1 MKSNLKKIICFF
13 IILVFGIA
21 IGNINSYAF
30 SDKVTFNEGNGI
42 ATGDLYAPFTK
53 GAFGN
58 KVVFCREHN
67 KHMYGF
73 GNITFE
79 STGDQNLKEG
89 TAYLFQKIKQAKIV
103 VNDKEVNVDSNKKQ
117 QATIWY
123 LNRPNM
129 SKKHSYPKE
138 EKDDDEQYIYKN
150 FNLLSSS
157 TVLFGHGENDQNE
170 EGADAVNNK
179 IAEIINKVVDKD
191 GNKNKDFSFSQ
202 KISNEELDI
211 DVSKTTSKTYEM
223 KYDNST
229 YNFIKLNNIYPK
241 IDNKNKLG
249 TEGNLYIKVIK
260 TEANGKK
267 IEIEQY
273 HAEAA
278 NKQKPGDE
286 VVKDGL
292 ERNVTN
298 NTNTKDPINIYIK
311 ASDVKDIKSIS
322 IRLFTKT
329 YKYEG
334 TYAKFV
340 YDKKNEN
347 VNNSKD
353 GANTIQNVIQI
364 ETETTINKAQKT
376 VTVKLTQPRVVPI
389 KFLYKMN
396 RIYEGDEF
404 KFSEPTITVNN
415 VAVNASNRY
424 SINMN
429 AGNPTVINGDKLTYC
444 IRYYS
449 IGNDKITIDSDDVY
463 IDKYGTGL
471 VPILSGANAP
481 KDKSGKLVEF
491 EFGTNNLK
499 IKPNKTTL
507 NGYNGKTVAY
517 YDIYVTFEAKFNES
531 KVFVLK
537 NNNTYVPTGY
547 NIKGHVFIDAPETK
561 NGKKTTPR
569 NNVMDHTEKLVEG
582 IRVELYKS
590 DGTFVNSTYTNESGE
605 YTFKGLRSK
614 DISIDKVTGG
624 IEGDINKTLSYYV
637 RFIYNGQEYENV
649 KYGVGGNEN
658 SSYAKEKWTDR
669 KNFNSKFTEI
679 YGKNYERYNN
689 ENSERYSLKN
699 TSEEE
704 SPQKQPQVT
713 GATNKLNVSQAEFG
727 IYAYSENI
735 DSSTSYK
742 NYLNLGIFK
751 RHFDLSLEN
760 KLESMEISIN
770 GVTQKIYS
778 KNGGMIDGTIL
789 KDDLFIK
796 KSDYNYVDEDD
807 TNKELAVYLNY
818 KLTINNESLEN
829 FTGIIKSINFWY
841 DSRLELEDQYNSDRN
856 IHKFSEEVGDE
867 NSKFKKCEI
876 QLKNSN
882 VIPKENKTVDIRL
895 KLSRETIKNCI
906 ENPDD
911 VLKTFETVT
920 EISCYGSEYYGDFG
934 NGQSG
939 NAGKIDDDSNS
950 GNLDI
955 QKYVSEI
962 RKSTDPNTV
971 LKFFNEDDAMRSLGI
986 RLQVD
991 DTVRT
996 LSGKVFEDKT
1006 TNNENK
1012 RLGDGR
1018 YTENEDRKISRVKV
1032 ELLEIKEPNS
1042 NGDTTSKV
1050 LLFNGDEF
1058 ETQDSATTDDKGE
1071 YSIEGYIPSA
1081 NYVIRFTYGDGSTG
1095 IYNAQDYKSTID
1107 ATKENYESIN
1117 TTEPLPNGEEYYWY
1131 TRSSVKNMSVAK
1143 DNDTKM
1149 KESKLENMTAIQL
1162 ENYSKTAGDPRFSN
1176 TATTAKF
1183 CAPINWAG
1191 NNKSNEKDENY
1202 EIQNMNLGLAERPR
1216 SELKINK
1223 TVDHIT
1229 LTTSDGRTLIDGK
1242 QGTINSTSW
1251 TTRYVQAI
1259 VDENLIYGSTLKI
1272 TYKYEVENIGEVDY
1286 LSNGRVAY
1294 NRDGTIVANNTNR
1307 RYYDYG
1313 DLQGQQAKTKTY
1325 VEKIIDYVDN
1335 QLMYDENMQSN
1346 PENAEKTNK
1355 DDWHVA
1361 TEEELNML
1369 GEDAKEGAKDIN
1381 TKLITEN
1388 LNKELEPGETTDPI
1402 YLTVSKVLSSEDDKD
1417 KNELVYNNYV
1427 EIIQSTNTS
1436 GRRSYSIK
1444 EDKLLSDVTGE
1455 RGAPIKSEEDLNK
1468 KGDYILSIPG
1478 DLNPKTL
1485 ITLDYEPDS
1494 DKAQEVQIVPPFGS
1508 QRVIWTIIA
1517 TISAI
1522 ILAGGIYLIN
1532 RKVLKARNKK

>member
-1 MKSNLKKIICFF
+1 MVQYGYPKKEEDDNNQYAVKMFN
-13 IILVFGIA
+13 ILSGLNELYGEEILD
-21 IGNINSYAF
+21 
-30 SDKVTFNEGNGI
+30 DKVAEKEINANIGSIIKKVINKKDIKFSEEITKD
-42 ATGDLYAPFTK
+42 DLSVDLSKMT
-53 GAFGN
+53 
-58 KVVFCREHN
+58 
-67 KHMYGF
+67 
-73 GNITFE
+73 
-79 STGDQNLKEG
+79 S
-89 TAYLFQKIKQAKIV
+89 
-103 VNDKEVNVDSNKKQ
+103 KEVS
-117 QATIWY
+117 
-123 LNRPNM
+123 
-129 SKKHSYPKE
+129 
-138 EKDDDEQYIYKN
+138 
-150 FNLLSSS
+150 
-157 TVLFGHGENDQNE
+157 
-170 EGADAVNNK
+170 
-179 IAEIINKVVDKD
+179 
-191 GNKNKDFSFSQ
+191 
-202 KISNEELDI
+202 
-211 DVSKTTSKTYEM
+211 M
-223 KYDNST
+223 KYNNVST
-229 YNFIKLNNIYPK
+229 KFIKLNDIYPK
-241 IDNKNKLG
+241 INDASKLG
-249 TEGNLYIKVIK
+249 SDGNLYIRIIGVD
-260 TEANGKK
+260 ENGND
-267 IEIEQY
+267 EILTQY
-273 HAEAA
+273 R
-278 NKQKPGDE
+278 NSSGNE
-286 VVKDGL
+286 VVKVDNENEQLRKVEANKATDIFIKSSEYKKYTKVYVRLIAKTYTYSGKYAKYDYIKGSNSDVENKFNKGKTVQDL
-292 ERNVTN
+292 IRFETQKE
-298 NTNTKDPINIYIK
+298 TNT
-311 ASDVKDIKSIS
+311 IS
-322 IRLFTKT
+322 
-329 YKYEG
+329 
-334 TYAKFV
+334 
-340 YDKKNEN
+340 
-347 VNNSKD
+347 
-353 GANTIQNVIQI
+353 
-364 ETETTINKAQKT
+364 KT
-376 VTVKLTQPRVVPI
+376 VGLDNSRVVPI

-590 DGTFVNSTYTNESGE
+590 DGTFVNSTYTNASGE

-649 KYGVGGNEN
+649 KYGVGGNET

-735 DSSTSYK
+735 DSSTAYK

-770 GVTQKIYS
+770 GVTQKIDS
-778 KNGGMIDGTIL
+778 INGGIIDGTIL
-789 KDDLFIK
+789 KDDLYIK
-796 KSDYNYVDEDD
+796 ESDYNYEDEDD
-807 TNKELAVYLNY
+807 RNKELAVYLNY
-818 KLTINNESLEN
+818 KLTINNESLEQ
-829 FTGIIKSINFWY
+829 FTGIINSINFWY
-841 DSRLELEDQYNSDRN
+841 DSRFELEDQYNSDRN
-856 IHKFSEEVGDE
+856 IHQFSEEVGEE

-876 QLKNSN
+876 KLTNSK
-882 VIPKENKTVDIRL
+882 VIPEENKTVDIRL

-906 ENPDD
+906 ENSDD
-911 VLKTFETVT
+911 VLKTFETVA

-939 NAGKIDDDSNS
+939 NAGKIDEDSNA

-971 LKFFNEDDAMRSLGI
+971 LNFFDEDDAMRSLGI

-1018 YTENEDRKISRVKV
+1018 YTENEDRKIPRVKV

-1050 LLFNGDEF
+1050 PLFNGNEF

-1107 ATKENYESIN
+1107 ATGENYESIN

-1131 TRSSVKNMSVAK
+1131 TRSSVENMSVAK

-1149 KESKLENMTAIQL
+1149 SNNNELNNSNAIQL
-1162 ENYSKTAGDPRFSN
+1162 ENYGGISSKDPRFYN

-1183 CAPINWAG
+1183 CAPINWVG
-1191 NNKSNEKDENY
+1191 NNISNSKDEKY
-1202 EIQNMNLGLAERPR
+1202 KYGIQNMNLGLAERPR

-1242 QGTINSTSW
+1242 QRSINSTSW
-1251 TTRYVQAI
+1251 TERYVQAI

-1272 TYKYEVENIGEVDY
+1272 TYKYEVENTGELDY
-1286 LSNGRVAY
+1286 ISSGYAY
-1294 NRDGTIVANNTNR
+1294 KLDGTLITDNNSR
-1307 RYYDYG
+1307 KYYDYG
-1313 DLQGQQAKTKTY
+1313 EVGEGQKIVTTKADK
-1325 VEKIIDYVDN
+1325 VIDYVDN
-1335 QLMYDENMQSN
+1335 KLLYDRNMQSN
-1346 PENAEKTNK
+1346 PENAEDTNEK
-1355 DDWHVA
+1355 NWNVA
-1361 TEEELNML
+1361 TEEEINML
-1369 GEDAKEGAKDIN
+1369 GDDAQNEANSIN
-1381 TKLITEN
+1381 TKLITTK
-1388 LNKELEPGETTDPI
+1388 LNKELNPGDTTVSI

-1508 QRVIWTIIA
+1508 QRIIWTIIA

>member
-1 MKSNLKKIICFF
+1 MLIKTGTST
-13 IILVFGIA
+13 VD
-21 IGNINSYAF
+21 YY
-30 SDKVTFNEGNGI
+30 DVYVTFNTKFEASTLTFLENN
-42 ATGDLYAPFTK
+42 ATKL
-53 GAFGN
+53 
-58 KVVFCREHN
+58 V
-67 KHMYGF
+67 
-73 GNITFE
+73 
-79 STGDQNLKEG
+79 TG
-89 TAYLFQKIKQAKIV
+89 
-103 VNDKEVNVDSNKKQ
+103 
-117 QATIWY
+117 
-123 LNRPNM
+123 
-129 SKKHSYPKE
+129 
-138 EKDDDEQYIYKN
+138 
-150 FNLLSSS
+150 
-157 TVLFGHGENDQNE
+157 
-170 EGADAVNNK
+170 
-179 IAEIINKVVDKD
+179 
-191 GNKNKDFSFSQ
+191 
-202 KISNEELDI
+202 
-211 DVSKTTSKTYEM
+211 
-223 KYDNST
+223 
-229 YNFIKLNNIYPK
+229 
-241 IDNKNKLG
+241 
-249 TEGNLYIKVIK
+249 
-260 TEANGKK
+260 
-267 IEIEQY
+267 
-273 HAEAA
+273 
-278 NKQKPGDE
+278 
-286 VVKDGL
+286 
-292 ERNVTN
+292 
-298 NTNTKDPINIYIK
+298 
-311 ASDVKDIKSIS
+311 
-322 IRLFTKT
+322 
-329 YKYEG
+329 
-334 TYAKFV
+334 
-340 YDKKNEN
+340 
-347 VNNSKD
+347 
-353 GANTIQNVIQI
+353 
-364 ETETTINKAQKT
+364 
-376 VTVKLTQPRVVPI
+376 
-389 KFLYKMN
+389 
-396 RIYEGDEF
+396 
-404 KFSEPTITVNN
+404 
-415 VAVNASNRY
+415 Y
-424 SINMN
+424 SI
-429 AGNPTVINGDKLTYC
+429 K
-444 IRYYS
+444 
-449 IGNDKITIDSDDVY
+449 
-463 IDKYGTGL
+463 
-471 VPILSGANAP
+471 
-481 KDKSGKLVEF
+481 GK
-491 EFGTNNLK
+491 
-499 IKPNKTTL
+499 
-507 NGYNGKTVAY
+507 
-517 YDIYVTFEAKFNES
+517 
-531 KVFVLK
+531 
-537 NNNTYVPTGY
+537 
-547 NIKGHVFIDAPETK
+547 VFIDELDTK
-561 NGKKTTPR
+561 SDKNSPSR
-569 NNVMDHTEKLVEG
+569 NNVMDPTEKVEG
-582 IRVELYKS
+582 IRVELYDSNGNYK
-590 DGTFVNSTYTNESGE
+590 TFTYTDANGE
-605 YTFKGLRSK
+605 YRFSGLRSK
-614 DISIDKVTGG
+614 DVDVTNSITGT
-624 IEGDINKTLSYYV
+624 INKKMDEITTKSYYV

-679 YGKNYERYNN
+679 YGKNYEKYNN
-689 ENSERYSLKN
+689 ENSEKYSLKN
-699 TSEEE
+699 ASAKA
-704 SPQKQPQVT
+704 PQIIEGMEDKPLTIQS
-713 GATNKLNVSQAEFG
+713 AFG
-727 IYAYSENI
+727 ISAYSENI

-856 IHKFSEEVGDE
+856 IHKFSEDVGDE

-911 VLKTFETVT
+911 VLKTFETVA

-971 LKFFNEDDAMRSLGI
+971 LKFFNEDDAISSLGI

-991 DTVRT
+991 ETVRT
-996 LSGKVFEDKT
+996 LSGRVFEDKT
-1006 TNNENK
+1006 TNNKNE

-1018 YTENEDRKISRVKV
+1018 YIENEDRKISRVKV

-1050 LLFNGDEF
+1050 PLFNGDEF

-1107 ATKENYESIN
+1107 ATGENYESIN
-1117 TTEPLPNGEEYYWY
+1117 TTEQLPNGEEHYWY
-1131 TRSSVKNMSVAK
+1131 THQNIENKSVAK
-1143 DNDTKM
+1143 DDDTIM
-1149 KESKLENMTAIQL
+1149 QESNLENMNAIQL
-1162 ENYSKTAGDPRFSN
+1162 ESYKKISPGDPRFYN

-1191 NNKSNEKDENY
+1191 NNISNSKDEMY
-1202 EIQNMNLGLAERPR
+1202 KYGIQNMNLGLAERPR

-1242 QGTINSTSW
+1242 QRSINSTSW
-1251 TTRYVQAI
+1251 TERYVQAI

-1272 TYKYEVENIGEVDY
+1272 TYKYEVENTGELDY
-1286 LSNGRVAY
+1286 ISSGYAY
-1294 NRDGTIVANNTNR
+1294 KLDGTLITDNNSR
-1307 RYYDYG
+1307 KYYDYG
-1313 DLQGQQAKTKTY
+1313 EVGEGQKIVTTKADK
-1325 VEKIIDYVDN
+1325 VIDYVDN

-1346 PENAEKTNK
+1346 PENVEKTNK
-1355 DDWHVA
+1355 NDWHVA
-1361 TEEELNML
+1361 KGEELDML

-1381 TKLITEN
+1381 TKLITTK
-1388 LNKELEPGETTDPI
+1388 LNKELNPGDTTVSI